1 MKIPVLDKN
10 GVEQSFFHIEPKM
23 APVKVCF
30 GAGWFV
36 PLGGRDRLYPD
47 AAYVVL
53 FVFMPDFA
61 GSKRKENVLR
71 AIK

>member
-1 MKIPVLDKN
+1 MCNYGAAKIPVLDKSGKWELRYFLN
-10 GVEQSFFHIEPKM
+10 KALCWKNREDARQVNQQ
-23 APVKVCF
+23 
-30 GAGWFV
+30 
-36 PLGGRDRLYPD
+36 D